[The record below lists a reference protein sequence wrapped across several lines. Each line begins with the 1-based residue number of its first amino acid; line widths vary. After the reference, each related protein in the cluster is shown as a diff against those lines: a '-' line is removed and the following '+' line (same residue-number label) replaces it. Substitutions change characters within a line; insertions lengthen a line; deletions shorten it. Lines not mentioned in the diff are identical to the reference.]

1 MKKSLIALAALA
13 AVSAASAQSSVTM
26 YGVADLSLA
35 KLPGVSTQMSGEG
48 LMNNGGSRLGVR
60 GVEDLG
66 GGLQAA
72 FNFEQ
77 GLNMETGAM
86 SGPNPFQRAANLSLM
101 GKFGTF
107 KMGRTLTPSFYAM
120 SAWDLTQAANY
131 SVVGNQFAWAGA
143 GSRNSSE
150 FSYKTPSFG
159 GFTAQLA
166 YVAAPDN
173 GGHDKKDA
181 NAIYANGPVVVGL
194 AYNKVEGSSSNVAL
208 GGKYSFG
215 AFEVAA
221 SFQDPAGDARGF
233 TLGGGAT
240 FGAVHLVL
248 DVARDTHFHDTDVVL
263 EAKYALSKRTF
274 AYAAAYR
281 NGNGKTVD
289 STTSY
294 GLGLRHN
301 F

>member
-26 YGVADLSLA
+26 YGVADLGIV
-35 KLPGVSTQMSGEG
+35 KLPGVSTQMGG
-48 LMNNGGSRLGVR
+48 GGTQMGNGGSRLGVR

-66 GGLQAA
+66 GGLKAA

-77 GLNMETGAM
+77 GLNMETGATDVA
-86 SGPNPFQRAANLSLM
+86 GFQRAANLSLM
-101 GKFGTF
+101 GKFGGI
-107 KMGRTLTPSFYAM
+107 KMGRTLTPSFYGVA
-120 SAWDLTQAANY
+120 AWELTQTANY
-131 SVVGNQFAWAGA
+131 SAVVNQFAFAGS
-143 GSRNSSE
+143 GSRNSSQ
-150 FSYKTPSFG
+150 FSYTTPSMG
-159 GFTAQLA
+159 GFKAELG
-166 YVAAPDN
+166 YVAEADN
-173 GGHDKKDA
+173 AGHHKVDA
-181 NAIYANGPVVVGL
+181 NAVYANGPVVVGL
-194 AYNKVEGSSSNVAL
+194 SYNKVNGSSSGVAL
-208 GGKYSFG
+208 GAKYSFG
-215 AFEVAA
+215 AFEVAG

-274 AYAAAYR
+274 AYAAAFR
-281 NGNGKTVD
+281 NGNGKQVD

-294 GLGLRHN
+294 GIGLRHN